1 MKLGVMD
8 LYESYEVVIEDIL
21 DAVKYTEERN
31 SNFNSEFLDEVI
43 EFLETRKDC
52 VNRLNQRERY
62 YNRMRNLEK

>member
-1 MKLGVMD
+1 MKFGVMD

-31 SNFNSEFLDEVI
+31 SNFNSEFLDEIVD
-43 EFLETRKDC
+43 FLETRKDY

>member
-1 MKLGVMD
+1 MKLGSIN

-31 SNFNSEFLDEVI
+31 SNFNSEFLDKIVD
-43 EFLETRKDC
+43 FLETRKDC

-62 YNRMRNLEK
+62 YNRMRNLEE

>member
-1 MKLGVMD
+1 MRIMD

-21 DAVKYTEERN
+21 DAIKYSEERN
-31 SNFNSEFLDEVI
+31 SNFNSEFLDEVV

>member
-21 DAVKYTEERN
+21 DAIKYSEERN

-43 EFLETRKDC
+43 NFLETRKDC

>member
-1 MKLGVMD
+1 MKFGVMD

>member
-8 LYESYEVVIEDIL
+8 LCESYEVVIEDIL

-31 SNFNSEFLDEVI
+31 SNFNSEFLDEIVD
-43 EFLETRKDC
+43 FLETRKDC

>member
-1 MKLGVMD
+1 MKLGIID

-21 DAVKYTEERN
+21 DSIKYTEERN

-43 EFLETRKDC
+43 NFLETRKDC

>member
-21 DAVKYTEERN
+21 DGIKYTEERN

-43 EFLETRKDC
+43 NFLETRKDC

>member
-21 DAVKYTEERN
+21 DAIQYTEERN
-31 SNFNSEFLDEVI
+31 SNFDSEFLDEVI

>member
-1 MKLGVMD
+1 MKFGVMD

-31 SNFNSEFLDEVI
+31 SNFNSEFLDEIVD
-43 EFLETRKDC
+43 FLETRKDC

>member
-31 SNFNSEFLDEVI
+31 SNFNSEFLDKIVD
-43 EFLETRKDC
+43 FLETRKDC

>member
-21 DAVKYTEERN
+21 DAIKYSEERN
-31 SNFNSEFLDEVI
+31 SNFNSEFLDEIVD
-43 EFLETRKDC
+43 FLETRKDC

>member
-31 SNFNSEFLDEVI
+31 SNFNSEFLDEIVD
-43 EFLETRKDC
+43 FLETRKDC

>member
-1 MKLGVMD
+1 MKFMD

-31 SNFNSEFLDEVI
+31 SNFNSEFLDELVN
-43 EFLETRKDC
+43 FLETRKDC

>member
-21 DAVKYTEERN
+21 DAIKYSEERN
-31 SNFNSEFLDEVI
+31 SNFNSEFLDEIVD
-43 EFLETRKDC
+43 FLETRKDC
-52 VNRLNQRERY
+52 VNRLNKRERY

>member
-1 MKLGVMD
+1 MRLGTID
-8 LYESYEVVIEDIL
+8 LHESYEVVIEDIL
-21 DAVKYTEERN
+21 DAIKYTEERN

-43 EFLETRKDC
+43 NFLETRKDC

>member
-31 SNFNSEFLDEVI
+31 SNFNSEFLDKIVD
-43 EFLETRKDC
+43 FLETRKDC

-62 YNRMRNLEK
+62 YNRMRNLEE

>member
-1 MKLGVMD
+1 MD

-31 SNFNSEFLDEVI
+31 SNFNSEFLDKIVD
-43 EFLETRKDC
+43 FLETRKDC

-62 YNRMRNLEK
+62 YNRMRNLEE

>member
-1 MKLGVMD
+1 MKLGSIN

-21 DAVKYTEERN
+21 DAIQYTEERN

>member
-21 DAVKYTEERN
+21 DAIKYSEERN
-31 SNFNSEFLDEVI
+31 SNFNSEFLDEIVD
-43 EFLETRKDC
+43 FLETRKDC

-62 YNRMRNLEK
+62 YNRMKNLEK

>member
-1 MKLGVMD
+1 MKLGTMS

-21 DAVKYTEERN
+21 DSIKYTEERN
-31 SNFNSEFLDEVI
+31 SNFNSEFLEEI
-43 EFLETRKDC
+43 INFLETRKDC

>member
-31 SNFNSEFLDEVI
+31 SNFNSEFLDKIVD
-43 EFLETRKDC
+43 FLEIRKDC

>member
-1 MKLGVMD
+1 MKLGSIN

-31 SNFNSEFLDEVI
+31 SNFNNEFLDEIVN
-43 EFLETRKDC
+43 FLETRKDC

>member
-1 MKLGVMD
+1 MKLGIID

-21 DAVKYTEERN
+21 DSIKYTEERN
-31 SNFNSEFLDEVI
+31 SNFNSEFLDEFI
-43 EFLETRKDC
+43 NFLETRKDC

>member
-1 MKLGVMD
+1 MKFMD

-31 SNFNSEFLDEVI
+31 SNFNSEFLDKIVD
-43 EFLETRKDC
+43 FLETRKDC

>member
-31 SNFNSEFLDEVI
+31 SNFNSEFLDKIVD
-43 EFLETRKDC
+43 F
-52 VNRLNQRERY
+52 
-62 YNRMRNLEK
+62 

>member
-1 MKLGVMD
+1 MRIID

-31 SNFNSEFLDEVI
+31 SNFNSEFLDKIVD
-43 EFLETRKDC
+43 FLETRKDC

-62 YNRMRNLEK
+62 YNRMRNLEE

>member
-1 MKLGVMD
+1 MRIMD

-21 DAVKYTEERN
+21 DAIQYTEERN
-31 SNFNSEFLDEVI
+31 SNFNSEFLEKVVD
-43 EFLETRKDC
+43 FLETRKDC

>member
-31 SNFNSEFLDEVI
+31 SNFNSEFLDEIVD
-43 EFLETRKDC
+43 FLEIRKDC